1 MAVQKLP
8 LSIALVDTNG
18 AIPWNACV
26 DDELAP
32 REGRGL
38 QMQQRLLAGARLA
51 ARDHAPDRHSV
62 QWRDSS
68 SAGWAGAALEV
79 RGSDVETSHAA
90 GQRRQPAAARESSQL
105 DMRCW
110 NGHFHQWM
118 SSQGRRDIPAE
129 DSLDDVH
136 EPVRDCPADAGL
148 QARASDES
156 KPSDSPLP
164 RCSLVPSQ
172 RVTAAAERVSRC
184 ARRSADEIIR
194 LTCCRPRLEYRRCL
208 C

>member
-38 QMQQRLLAGARLA
+38 EMQQRLLAGARLA

-90 GQRRQPAAARESSQL
+90 GQRRQPAARVESAY
-105 DMRCW
+105 M
-110 NGHFHQWM
+110 QWR

-136 EPVRDCPADAGL
+136 EPVADRPADAGL

-194 LTCCRPRLEYRRCL
+194 LTCCRPRLEYRRCP

>member
-18 AIPWNACV
+18 AVPRNGSV
-26 DDELAP
+26 DDEPAP
-32 REGRGL
+32 RERSGL
-38 QMQQRLLAGARLA
+38 QVQQCLLAGARLA
-51 ARDHAPDRHSV
+51 TRDHAPDRHAV

-90 GQRRQPAAARESSQL
+90 GQRRQPAARVESAY
-105 DMRCW
+105 M
-110 NGHFHQWM
+110 QWR

-136 EPVRDCPADAGL
+136 EPVRDRPADAGL

-156 KPSDSPLP
+156 KPSDSSLP
-164 RCSLVPSQ
+164 RCSLVPAQ
-172 RVTAAAERVSRC
+172 RIAAAAERVSRC
-184 ARRSADEIIR
+184 ARQSGDEIG
-194 LTCCRPRLEYRRCL
+194 LTCCRPRLEYRRCP